1 MIKAKHEP
9 HYGILHMNEQA
20 EQLGAVLQIDSS
32 AGKGTEITLLIP
44 DSEMGRSIMI
54 RILVV
59 DDHTVLRDGIRS
71 ILELESD
78 MRVVGEAV
86 SGDEVVKKV
95 EECRP
100 DCILMDINL
109 PGKNGIEA
117 TSLVKDQYPN
127 CRILVLTMY
136 EHDEYLMSALR
147 AGADGY
153 LLKDSSSEQVVAAIR
168 MVLQGD
174 SVIHPRMTKK
184 LITYHQQTKLESN
197 ENELTEREKKYC
209 LNWSK
214 VLAIRKLLK
223 LYI

>member
-1 MIKAKHEP
+1 
-9 HYGILHMNEQA
+9 
-20 EQLGAVLQIDSS
+20 
-32 AGKGTEITLLIP
+32 
-44 DSEMGRSIMI
+44 MI

-95 EECRP
+95 EDCRP

-117 TSLVKDQYPN
+117 TSLVKNQYPN
-127 CRILVLTMY
+127 CRVLVLTMY
-136 EHDEYLMSALR
+136 EHDEYLMDALR

-184 LITYHQQTKLESN
+184 LITYHQQTKSESN
-197 ENELTEREKKYC
+197 ENELTEREKEILFELVKG
-209 LNWSK
+209 LSNK
-214 VLAIRKLLK
+214 EIAEA
-223 LYI
+223 LYISDKTVKIHINKIFKKLNVKSRSQAVIYAVRNQLVPFS

>member
-1 MIKAKHEP
+1 
-9 HYGILHMNEQA
+9 
-20 EQLGAVLQIDSS
+20 
-32 AGKGTEITLLIP
+32 
-44 DSEMGRSIMI
+44 MI

-86 SGDEVVKKV
+86 SGDEVLKKV
-95 EECRP
+95 EECKP

-117 TSLVKDQYPN
+117 TSLVKGQYPK
-127 CRILVLTMY
+127 CRVLVLTMY

-184 LITYHQQTKLESN
+184 LITYHQQTKSESN
-197 ENELTEREKKYC
+197 ENELTEREKE
-209 LNWSK
+209 
-214 VLAIRKLLK
+214 ILLELVK
-223 LYI
+223 GLSNKEIAEALYISDKTVKIHINKIFKKLNVKSRSQAVIYAVRNQLVPFS

>member
-1 MIKAKHEP
+1 MI
-9 HYGILHMNEQA
+9 Q
-20 EQLGAVLQIDSS
+20 
-32 AGKGTEITLLIP
+32 
-44 DSEMGRSIMI
+44 
-54 RILVV
+54 ILVV

-78 MRVVGEAV
+78 MQVVGEAV
-86 SGDEVVKKV
+86 SGDEVLKKM

-117 TSLVKDQYPN
+117 TSLVKKQYPN
-127 CRILVLTMY
+127 CQVLVLTMY
-136 EHDEYLMSALR
+136 EHDEYLMDALQ

-168 MVLQGD
+168 MVMQGD

-184 LITYHQQTKLESN
+184 LISYHQQQTESKPN
-197 ENELTEREKKYC
+197 ENDLTGREKE
-209 LNWSK
+209 
-214 VLAIRKLLK
+214 VLSELVKGLSNKEIAKALCISDKTVKIHINKIFKKINVKSRSQAIIYAVRHQLVSFS
-223 LYI
+223 